1 MNAFFELKGKI
12 ESGQKNFGIHLVER
26 LIAEHEN
33 LRKQNA
39 ELRKSQPYE
48 VTQIAPAPL
57 HVSDDEILLATTY
70 LTHKKGVF
78 DV

>member
-26 LIAEHEN
+26 LVAEHEA
-33 LRKQNA
+33 LRRQNA
-39 ELRKSQPYE
+39 ELRKAQPYE

-57 HVSDDEILLATTY
+57 HVSDDEILFFEPVPVVIV
-70 LTHKKGVF
+70 KG
-78 DV
+78 